1 MDRLNQSLRSKL
13 LILFTLVAVLPLTAA
28 TVLAVRNSRSTVEQQ
43 VGSAQ
48 AQIAS
53 EVARWLDRVVYE
65 RTLELQGAVAGGE
78 MAAAAIGMGDSAS
91 TRAALASLKQR
102 SDLIAAVRLYD
113 EAGSLI
119 AASSDA
125 AFADGESGVGAV
137 WFNGGM
143 DSTKVYVG
151 PVERSADKQLI
162 VRLSDA
168 VRTPTGSVLG
178 MLVVDLDWARVGEQ
192 AFTPVEK
199 AYRDQGATSARAYL
213 MDSAG
218 VVVAA
223 TDDAD
228 VMAQKDDQPAILA
241 ALRGRTNVAITHDF
255 LGTDALVAFAPVENQ
270 QLGSRYAGIL
280 GGRGSVVVAQSAS
293 DAFADADSLRNLL
306 ILVSLLVAGAVA
318 IAAWFLASQV
328 ANPLTEA
335 ARLAESLAVGDTSM
349 EIRQLKG
356 ADERVRLNSALR
368 NLLSYMRELTDA
380 SEKVAAGDMHIALT
394 PKSERD
400 ELSRAFITVA
410 RVNAELIDSVGG
422 ITRGALEGE
431 LTTRGDAS
439 RFEGSYRELVEGV
452 NRTMDAVVQPIDEA
466 TRVLERLADRDLT
479 ARMTGSYKGDHA
491 KIKEALN
498 SAVQNLDVALGEVW
512 ATAEQVAAASNQI
525 GTGSHA
531 LAEGANSQASTL
543 EEVSSSLQELTSRTR
558 QNADNAQTARSLADE
573 ARTSA
578 ETGTTSMGRLQDAM
592 GRIKQSSDAT
602 AKIVKTIDEIAFQT
616 NLLALNAAVEAA
628 RAGEAGRGFAVVA
641 EEVRALALR
650 SAEAAKNT
658 AAMIEE
664 AVQNAEGGVVINSE
678 VLRQLGDINTRISK
692 VREVMGEIASA
703 SEEQSSGVEQITVAV
718 EQMNGVT
725 QQVAANSQ
733 ESAATAQQ
741 LAGQADMLRQTL
753 AGFAISEEGQAE
765 TASRS
770 SGQAQQRP
778 QQRQQQRQQAGAAR
792 RRESAQPARSA
803 QVRGGKPGAAKVH
816 GDHKSHP
823 APAARRKARNG
834 NGNGNGNG
842 KHDGHG
848 AVAILDPSMV
858 IPFDEDDDA
867 EVLGQF

>member
-13 LILFTLVAVLPLTAA
+13 LILFMLVAVLPLTAA

-65 RTLELQGAVAGGE
+65 RTLELQGAVGGGE

-91 TRAALASLKQR
+91 TRSALSSLEQR

-113 EAGSLI
+113 DTGMLI

-125 AFADGESGVGAV
+125 AFADGQSGVGAV
-137 WFNGGM
+137 WFKGGM
-143 DSTKVYVG
+143 DSTTVYVG
-151 PVERSADKQLI
+151 PVERSSDKQLI
-162 VRLSDA
+162 VRLADA
-168 VRTPTGSVLG
+168 VRSPTGSVLG
-178 MLVVDLDWARVGEQ
+178 MLVVDLDWANVGKQ

-218 VVVAA
+218 AVVAA
-223 TDDAD
+223 TDGAE
-228 VMAQKDDQPAILA
+228 VLVQKDEQPEILA
-241 ALRGRTNVAITHDF
+241 ALRSRTNGALTHGF
-255 LGTDALVAFAPVENQ
+255 LGTDALVAFAPVENH

-280 GGRGSVVVAQSAS
+280 DGRGSVVVAQSAS
-293 DAFADADSLRNLL
+293 DAFAAADSLRNLL
-306 ILVSLLVAGAVA
+306 ILVSLLVAGAVG
-318 IAAWFLASQV
+318 IAAWFLAAQV
-328 ANPLTEA
+328 ANPLSDA
-335 ARLAESLAVGDTSM
+335 AKLAEGLAVGDTSL
-349 EIRQLKG
+349 EIRQLEG
-356 ADERVRLNSALR
+356 SDERVRLNTALR
-368 NLLSYMRELTDA
+368 NLLSYMRELTVA
-380 SEKVAAGDMHIALT
+380 SEKVAAGDMHIALS
-394 PKSERD
+394 PKGERD

-410 RVNAELIDSVGG
+410 RVNAELIESVGG

-439 RFEGSYRELVEGV
+439 RFQGSYRELVEGV
-452 NRTMDAVVQPIDEA
+452 NRTLDAVVQPIDEA
-466 TRVLERLADRDLT
+466 SRVLEQLAGRDLT

-498 SAVQNLDVALGEVW
+498 SAAENLDVALGEVW

-543 EEVSSSLQELTSRTR
+543 QEVSSSLQELTSRTR
-558 QNADNAQTARSLADE
+558 QNAGNAQTARSLADE

-578 ETGTTSMGRLQDAM
+578 ETGTSSMGRLQDAM

-664 AVQNAEGGVVINSE
+664 AVQNAEGGVVINAE

-692 VREVMGEIASA
+692 VREVMGEIAGA
-703 SEEQSSGVEQITVAV
+703 SEEQSSGVEQITIAV

-753 AGFAISEEGQAE
+753 AGFTISEDGHAE
-765 TASRS
+765 TSTRS
-770 SGQAQQRP
+770 NSQP
-778 QQRQQQRQQAGAAR
+778 QQRQQQRQSQQQGATQ
-792 RRESAQPARSA
+792 RRESAPAGRAARGRGAKAATAKTSSA
-803 QVRGGKPGAAKVH
+803 RQ
-816 GDHKSHP
+816 SQP
-823 APAARRKARNG
+823 APAARQKSQ

-842 KHDGHG
+842 KQNGHG
-848 AVAILDPSMV
+848 SVATLDPSMV
-858 IPFDEDDDA
+858 IPFDEDDDT